1 MKKIYNTILA
11 IAVLLAFAP
20 FSSAQDVPFPADNT
34 IKFSSSEWNK
44 PYEIDNQSK
53 VAYRKIISKPNSQ
66 GIYHIMLDAFTT
78 GSEVK
83 LNKAVRADIV
93 LVLDVSGSMGEN
105 MGSQTK
111 LQALKNAVNTFIDL
125 IDANDT
131 DNAPTAGGRLGNR
144 IAIVPYSSSVL
155 TSGDNQERG
164 FNTLNNA
171 STMKRQINNLKADG
185 GTNAHLGMQRALEL
199 LQNSTA
205 QIRTAVLFTD
215 GDPGYFGLWQGSRQ
229 SGWSTINAW
238 DQINNSSYQNYNG
251 ERYYQNTLSSANKTI
266 NYASQIKALSHEDE
280 DPTKQIIANV
290 FTVSV
295 IENASQFTQVYL
307 GKTSSNW
314 KSDATSMGN
323 YTISTSGNHAISGW
337 NTTDIWA
344 NGNGTRNTY
353 TTEDGDVVN
362 ETKYAIYASNAAEL
376 ENAFSTIAS
385 SSGGTSENLG
395 ESSVATVDV
404 VSASF
409 TLPNGADD
417 SSIKVYTAKCEG
429 MSGTQPVFGDLILA
443 PNRTDKYQ
451 PMKKNSAGDLV
462 PDGDPKDVDD
472 LIPTNTHLGYSTS
485 EKEAAGIK
493 DKITVNGFDYTNNWC
508 GEVLDNGVHVDWHGY
523 KVTILIPI
531 KMNPEAL
538 GGVGVET
545 NGEGSGIWI
554 DGENKFPFTSP
565 QVNLPVNIIINK
577 QGLAEGES
585 SKFTILRKTASES
598 TWEPV
603 TSVFVTRHKN
613 QGENA
618 PRTRIEG
625 LPATNESGVEY
636 IYMVRED
643 DWSWSYTLTSDK
655 ELTTEDND
663 NPFTFTNQKKN
674 KIDTK
679 IRHAESKATNTF
691 KTGGGEAYD
700 DSKNNNR
707 TVITVE

>member
-93 LVLDVSGSMGEN
+93 LVLDNSTSMRNNISGG
-105 MGSQTK
+105 TTR
-111 LQALKNAVNTFIDL
+111 LQALKNAVGTFVDL
-125 IDANDT
+125 INDNDT
-131 DNAPTAGGRLGNR
+131 DNAPTPGGRLGNR
-144 IAIVPYSSSVL
+144 IAIVPFGTSVN
-155 TSGDNQERG
+155 TGNSGSDRVRG
-164 FNTLNNA
+164 FTTLDRAQNIKDWVNGLTAPTNN
-171 STMKRQINNLKADG
+171 
-185 GTNAHLGMQRALEL
+185 GTNAHLGMQQALTL
-199 LQNSTA
+199 VQNSTA
-205 QIRTAVLFTD
+205 QIRTVVLFTD
-215 GDPGYFGLWQGSRQ
+215 GDPGLYGDWNRGS
-229 SGWSTINAW
+229 TW
-238 DQINNSSYQNYNG
+238 DSANNS
-251 ERYYQNTLSSANKTI
+251 I
-266 NYASQIKALSHEDE
+266 NYASQMKALSHEDS
-280 DPTKQIIANV
+280 DPTKQILVNV

-295 IENASQFTQVYL
+295 IENPTPYTQVYL

-314 KSDATSMGN
+314 KSDATSMGSS
-323 YTISTSGNHAISGW
+323 STWNSGN
-337 NTTDIWA
+337 IWS

-353 TTEDGDVVN
+353 KNDQDQVVN
-362 ETKYAIYASNAAEL
+362 ETKYAITASNAAEL